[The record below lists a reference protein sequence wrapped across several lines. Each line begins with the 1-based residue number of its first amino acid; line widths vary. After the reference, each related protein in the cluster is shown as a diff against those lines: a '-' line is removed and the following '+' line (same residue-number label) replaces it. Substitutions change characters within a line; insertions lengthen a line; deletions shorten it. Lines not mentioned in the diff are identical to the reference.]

1 MFAPQLFNLNNKS
14 LEEGDDLSDSEE
26 SVYSGLQDSGS
37 DSDEKEEEEGSDDE
51 DEQDQTEKV
60 LIPLA
65 DKLTYGKNVL
75 LVKLVQFHQ

>member
-37 DSDEKEEEEGSDDE
+37 DSDEKEEEEEEGGSDDE
-51 DEQDQTEKV
+51 DEQDQNEKV

-65 DKLTYGKNVL
+65 DKLTYGKMSY
-75 LVKLVQFHQ
+75 